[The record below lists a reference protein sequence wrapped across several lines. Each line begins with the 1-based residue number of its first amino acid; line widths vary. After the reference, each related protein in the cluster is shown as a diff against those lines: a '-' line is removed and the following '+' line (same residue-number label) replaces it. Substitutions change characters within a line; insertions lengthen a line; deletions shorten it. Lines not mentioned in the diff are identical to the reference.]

1 METFPGGPVVKILP
15 SNAGG
20 TGSVP
25 GQKDSTCYAAQPKK
39 KEEKRKE
46 GKVGRVCPHPCD
58 MWAML
63 PLKIQL

>member
-25 GQKDSTCYAAQPKK
+25 GWGSKIPPCLAAKK
-39 KEEKRKE
+39 ATHKTE
-46 GKVGRVCPHPCD
+46 
-58 MWAML
+58 AIL
-63 PLKIQL
+63 